1 MKIIFRPAIRL
12 FNRFSLFTK
21 FLLFSSVLVL
31 LLILA
36 AYQYLSSVG
45 SSISFN
51 FQERIGTEFSKKSE
65 KLMTGVLDYRDKI
78 SDQSASLSSGEAQIN
93 QSFSALRQLDGKFH
107 NALDNKASG
116 KVVSQDIETCSSLW
130 ETVKKDSSDKNLNQ
144 LFDAINVLHTD
155 ISDNSNLTLDPDLDS
170 YYCMDFVMFRALPL
184 YKNLYD
190 QKELLKTMVKQKT
203 DNSSVRSL
211 IKLNTS
217 LSTLSDT
224 VSGDMKTAFAF
235 NNTKKTKVLSD
246 LSDQMNSLDQEMA
259 SLTAQIDAYQ
269 PGSDTSQ
276 IISRIDKVIQDSTKI
291 YAQVDDR
298 LETLINIRVALYE
311 RGKIH
316 FLITLLLAI
325 PVIIYIYIAF
335 MLSITENIKK
345 IRSGLE
351 KTAERDLTEALLIES
366 KDELG
371 AIGVSFNHMSENL
384 KNTLHTITDTS
395 LRVRNNTDQVQEN
408 MIHFDLKLQTI
419 SDTIE
424 NLSGSSEELSASA
437 EGIKNTAENLDF
449 SAVSMQDKAKECL
462 HIAEGIHKKA
472 ESTVSHMKYTREN
485 TEKILYASEAELN
498 QSLEAVKAVSQIH
511 ILSEAIMTI
520 TKQTDLLALNAA
532 IEAARAGEAGRGFA
546 IVANEVKE
554 LAEQS
559 KDMALQIQNVVDN
572 IAISVESLSG
582 NAEKLLKFMKG
593 NVLAE
598 YGNVIS
604 YGNDFAEDAGIF
616 QNFAHSVSSLSDT
629 LSGSVQ
635 TLVNAMNEMAK
646 ANNYSAAE
654 IQRIT
659 ANVIEMKQESSVI
672 VKEVEQ
678 VTGNMSELEKESSQ
692 FII

>member
-1 MKIIFRPAIRL
+1 
-12 FNRFSLFTK
+12 
-21 FLLFSSVLVL
+21 
-31 LLILA
+31 
-36 AYQYLSSVG
+36 
-45 SSISFN
+45 
-51 FQERIGTEFSKKSE
+51 
-65 KLMTGVLDYRDKI
+65 
-78 SDQSASLSSGEAQIN
+78 
-93 QSFSALRQLDGKFH
+93 
-107 NALDNKASG
+107 
-116 KVVSQDIETCSSLW
+116 
-130 ETVKKDSSDKNLNQ
+130 
-144 LFDAINVLHTD
+144 
-155 ISDNSNLTLDPDLDS
+155 
-170 YYCMDFVMFRALPL
+170 
-184 YKNLYD
+184 
-190 QKELLKTMVKQKT
+190 
-203 DNSSVRSL
+203 
-211 IKLNTS
+211 
-217 LSTLSDT
+217 
-224 VSGDMKTAFAF
+224 
-235 NNTKKTKVLSD
+235 
-246 LSDQMNSLDQEMA
+246 
-259 SLTAQIDAYQ
+259 
-269 PGSDTSQ
+269 
-276 IISRIDKVIQDSTKI
+276 
-291 YAQVDDR
+291 
-298 LETLINIRVALYE
+298 
-311 RGKIH
+311 
-316 FLITLLLAI
+316 
-325 PVIIYIYIAF
+325 
-335 MLSITENIKK
+335 
-345 IRSGLE
+345 
-351 KTAERDLTEALLIES
+351 
-366 KDELG
+366 
-371 AIGVSFNHMSENL
+371 
-384 KNTLHTITDTS
+384 
-395 LRVRNNTDQVQEN
+395 
-408 MIHFDLKLQTI
+408 
-419 SDTIE
+419 
-424 NLSGSSEELSASA
+424 
-437 EGIKNTAENLDF
+437 
-449 SAVSMQDKAKECL
+449 MQDKAKECL